1 MRNDLERFMVFFF
14 FLTGFS
20 LARNFILSAF
30 DC

>member
-1 MRNDLERFMVFFF
+1 MRNDLERFMVFF